1 MSTAIAGLRERVRS
15 LHLRKLTLTA
25 AAVLVA
31 AGGLW
36 LFAFKG
42 AAPEARA
49 SVRPAVATAGTF
61 RPSDSQ
67 WSTFVVQD
75 VQERVFQTEITTEG
89 KIAVDE
95 DHATPVFS
103 PFGGRI
109 SKLLVAAGDVVTA
122 GQPLF
127 VVEAADFVQAQNDFI
142 GALTAS
148 NKAQS
153 QVTLTRTVEHR
164 LHDLY
169 DAKAAALKDWQQ
181 AQADAAA
188 AENDMR
194 SARATLE
201 AARNRLRIL
210 GKTDGEIDAFRDTGI
225 ISPQATVFSPIAGT
239 VLQRKAGPG
248 QFITAGATDPVFL
261 IGDTGTVWLAGFVR
275 EADAQKVEVG
285 QTLRFTMLAEPERT
299 REARVSY
306 VATNL
311 DPNSRRLLVRAVIP
325 NGDGKLKPEMFANVS
340 LFVGSAAPSLA
351 VPRDAVIREG
361 SATRVWTASNDHV
374 LSARQIEVGLAQG
387 GLLQV
392 TRGLARNDKVITR
405 GSLFIDRAASG
416 S

>member
-1 MSTAIAGLRERVRS
+1 MSPARLRERFRS
-15 LHLRKLTLTA
+15 LRLRKLTLTLAGLFA
-25 AAVLVA
+25 AAC
-31 AGGLW
+31 GLW
-36 LFAFKG
+36 IFGLPFKQG
-42 AAPEARA
+42 TQEAKA
-49 SVRPAVATAGTF
+49 LARPTVPAGVF
-61 RPSDSQ
+61 RPTDSQ
-67 WSTFVVQD
+67 WSTLAVQQ
-75 VQERVFQTEITTEG
+75 VQERVFQTEIVTEG
-89 KIAVDE
+89 KVAVDE

-109 SKLLVAAGDVVTA
+109 SKLLVAPGDVVSA

-142 GALTAS
+142 GAMTTS

-153 QVTLTRTVEHR
+153 QVTLTKTVERR

-188 AENDMR
+188 ADNDLR
-194 SARATLE
+194 SAKATLE

-210 GKTDGEIDAFRDTGI
+210 GKTDDEIDAFRDTGL

-248 QFITAGATDPVFL
+248 QFIVAGATDPVFL
-261 IGDTGTVWLAGFVR
+261 IGDTATVWLTAFVR
-275 EADAQKVEVG
+275 EADAQKVAVG
-285 QTLRFTMLAEPERT
+285 QTIRFSVLAEPEQQ
-299 REARVSY
+299 REATIAY

-311 DPNSRRLLVRAVIP
+311 DPTSRRLAVRAVIR
-325 NGDGKLKPEMFANVS
+325 NGNGKLKPEMFANVGI
-340 LFVGSAAPSLA
+340 FTGSAAPSLA
-351 VPRDAVIREG
+351 VPKDAVIYEG
-361 SATRVWTASNDHV
+361 SAARVWTASNDHI
-374 LSARQIEVGLAQG
+374 LSTRKIQVGLAQG

-392 TRGLARNDKVITR
+392 TSGLDRSDKVITK